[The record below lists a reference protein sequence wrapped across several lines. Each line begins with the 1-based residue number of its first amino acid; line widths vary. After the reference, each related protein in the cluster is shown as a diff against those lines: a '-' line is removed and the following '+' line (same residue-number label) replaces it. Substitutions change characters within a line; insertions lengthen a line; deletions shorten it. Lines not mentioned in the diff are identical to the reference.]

1 MNARKIREDLGRVK
15 ASCQRRDF
23 PRAVYLTIAAFKEL
37 GGQTAPTDLRGD
49 FRNALTVLT
58 SDPQYKKECGQPLN
72 YQPGKERE
80 LLIFSSNCTR
90 SCGARKIRRITK
102 PPSSASSI
110 WTAASRRA
118 SCSEPGQGLRSRR
131 QLFAEALKYYK
142 NEFSVFSMMARAM
155 LEAGEYVRALG
166 HVRKG
171 LKERPKTRNYS
182 SCRGMPASDGPR
194 PADSP
199 SPTSLPFPAVT
210 AQYFPRLKN
219 SGKIRID
226 GCRACHNA

>member
-1 MNARKIREDLGRVK
+1 MNARKIRENLGRAK

-58 SDPQYKKECGQPLN
+58 SDPQYKKECGQPLS

-80 LLIFSSNCTR
+80 MLIFFIKLYKELRGQENQEDYETTLQ
-90 SCGARKIRRITK
+90 RKLNLDRCIK
-102 PPSSASSI
+102 KGKLLLNQGKGSEADAS
-110 WTAASRRA
+110 
-118 SCSEPGQGLRSRR
+118 
-131 QLFAEALKYYK
+131 FAEALKYYK
-142 NEFSVFSMMARAM
+142 NEFSVFSMMAKAM

-171 LKERPKTRNYS
+171 LKERPEDAELLQLAEECLRL
-182 SCRGMPASDGPR
+182 R
-194 PADSP
+194 
-199 SPTSLPFPAVT
+199 
-210 AQYFPRLKN
+210 AQAGR
-219 SGKIRID
+219 
-226 GCRACHNA
+226 

>member
-1 MNARKIREDLGRVK
+1 MKKVITKTVMNARKIRENLGRAK

-80 LLIFSSNCTR
+80 LLIFFIKLYKELR
-90 SCGARKIRRITK
+90 GRKTRRITK

-118 SCSEPGQGLRSRR
+118 SCS
-131 QLFAEALKYYK
+131 
-142 NEFSVFSMMARAM
+142 
-155 LEAGEYVRALG
+155 
-166 HVRKG
+166 
-171 LKERPKTRNYS
+171 
-182 SCRGMPASDGPR
+182 
-194 PADSP
+194 
-199 SPTSLPFPAVT
+199 
-210 AQYFPRLKN
+210 
-219 SGKIRID
+219 
-226 GCRACHNA
+226 

>member
-1 MNARKIREDLGRVK
+1 MNARKIRENLGRAK

-58 SDPQYKKECGQPLN
+58 SDPQYKKECGQPLS

-80 LLIFSSNCTR
+80 LLIFFIKLYKELRGQENQEDYETTLQ
-90 SCGARKIRRITK
+90 RKLNLDRCIK
-102 PPSSASSI
+102 EGKLLLSQGKASE
-110 WTAASRRA
+110 ADAS
-118 SCSEPGQGLRSRR
+118 
-131 QLFAEALKYYK
+131 FAEALKYYK
-142 NEFSVFSMMARAM
+142 HEFSVFSMMAKAM

-171 LKERPKTRNYS
+171 LKERPEDAELLQLAEECLRL
-182 SCRGMPASDGPR
+182 R
-194 PADSP
+194 
-199 SPTSLPFPAVT
+199 
-210 AQYFPRLKN
+210 AQAGR
-219 SGKIRID
+219 
-226 GCRACHNA
+226 